1 MYFRVSTTGYGFLL
15 SDYFVNLCQRLSTH
29 HFELI
34 CLYFRVLGVVN
45 NVNCQ
50 IGAFDFSK
58 ICPHV
63 KKTIRF
69 GQS

>member
-1 MYFRVSTTGYGFLL
+1 MRFGVSTFGYGFLL

-29 HFELI
+29 HFGLI
-34 CLYFRVLGVVN
+34 CLYFKVLGNVN
-45 NVNCQ
+45 NVNCKT
-50 IGAFDFSK
+50 GASDFSK
-58 ICPHV
+58 ICHDV